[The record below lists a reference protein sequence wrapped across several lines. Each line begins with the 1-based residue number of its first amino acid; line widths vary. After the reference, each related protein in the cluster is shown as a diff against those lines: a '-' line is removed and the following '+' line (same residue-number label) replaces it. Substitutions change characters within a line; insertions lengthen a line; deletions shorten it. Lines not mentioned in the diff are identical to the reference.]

1 MRKSRG
7 GAIRNNQG
15 GGKVKIFGAWI
26 FILIPLVCRI
36 FFSEAQALHVIFV
49 PHISSFVTNLRF
61 QNLVSIV
68 YHLACVAGGI
78 VSTRFKFLRRS
89 RDQKKG
95 VGTRLTPLVAAP
107 PPNLTRLIHSTSKQY
122 RHSASYAGQAMVQSF
137 SSPEPVVSWSR
148 GLETLQIKP
157 SGSGDEN
164 GKLSSYMAFLPC
176 KWL

>member
-7 GAIRNNQG
+7 GAITNNQG

-68 YHLACVAGGI
+68 YHLACAAGGI

-176 KWL
+176 

>member
-1 MRKSRG
+1 MNFYFNSTRL
-7 GAIRNNQG
+7 QD
-15 GGKVKIFGAWI
+15 
-26 FILIPLVCRI
+26 

-68 YHLACVAGGI
+68 YHLACAAGGI

-107 PPNLTRLIHSTSKQY
+107 PLNLTRLIHSTSKQY

-148 GLETLQIKP
+148 GLETLKIKP

-164 GKLSSYMAFLPC
+164 AILSSYMAFLPC
-176 KWL
+176 

>member
-1 MRKSRG
+1 M
-7 GAIRNNQG
+7 
-15 GGKVKIFGAWI
+15 
-26 FILIPLVCRI
+26 
-36 FFSEAQALHVIFV
+36 HVIFV

-68 YHLACVAGGI
+68 YHLACAAGGI

-176 KWL
+176 

>member
-15 GGKVKIFGAWI
+15 GEGKNFRCMN
-26 FILIPLVCRI
+26 FYFNSTRLQD

-68 YHLACVAGGI
+68 YHLACAAGGI

-176 KWL
+176 

>member
-7 GAIRNNQG
+7 GAIRNNQGG

-68 YHLACVAGGI
+68 YHLACAAGGI

-176 KWL
+176 